1 MYSLVGRGSSLETK
15 NFASLYVA
23 VPMEDNT
30 GVKDGRPSVTFFLTL
45 AELYIIPGFEPE
57 ALKSLYCSKA
67 SINELICVLP
77 FVRKKSLQLI
87 THFVSSFR
95 KELKVLLT

>member
-45 AELYIIPGFEPE
+45 TELYIIPGFEPE
-57 ALKSLYCSKA
+57 ALKSLYCSKD

-77 FVRKKSLQLI
+77 FIMKKSLQLI
-87 THFVSSFR
+87 THLVNLFR

>member
-1 MYSLVGRGSSLETK
+1 MYSLVVRDSSLETK
-15 NFASLYVA
+15 TFASLYVA

-30 GVKDGRPSVTFFLTL
+30 GVKDGRPSETFFLTL

-77 FVRKKSLQLI
+77 FIRKKSLQLI
-87 THFVSSFR
+87 THLVNSFR

>member
-30 GVKDGRPSVTFFLTL
+30 GVKDGRPSVTLT
-45 AELYIIPGFEPE
+45 ELYIIPGFESE

-67 SINELICVLP
+67 SINELI
-77 FVRKKSLQLI
+77 
-87 THFVSSFR
+87 
-95 KELKVLLT
+95 